1 MRNWIRLGSIQDG
14 FNFLI
19 ENKSFSEFKRQIY
32 EHVFSAS
39 LQIEL
44 IIRLVLF

>member
-19 ENKSFSEFKRQIY
+19 ENKSFSEFKGKFMNMFFRQ
-32 EHVFSAS
+32 VCKLS
-39 LQIEL
+39 
-44 IIRLVLF
+44 